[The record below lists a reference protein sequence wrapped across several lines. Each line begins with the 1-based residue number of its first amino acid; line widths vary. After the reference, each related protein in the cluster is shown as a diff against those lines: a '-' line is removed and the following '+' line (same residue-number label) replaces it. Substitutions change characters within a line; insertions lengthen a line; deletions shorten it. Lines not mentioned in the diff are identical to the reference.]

1 MHKEESCR
9 FAAWLDEESRI
20 ISFHPIPS
28 ARCFRAESAE
38 FWEQILTLAL
48 AGWRAGGS
56 SDGLRDSPRK
66 AGIARL

>member
-28 ARCFRAESAE
+28 ALCFRAESAE
-38 FWEQILTLAL
+38 FWEQILTL

>member
-28 ARCFRAESAE
+28 ARCFRAESVE
-38 FWEQILTLAL
+38 FWEQILAL
-48 AGWRAGGS
+48 AGWR
-56 SDGLRDSPRK
+56 
-66 AGIARL
+66 IQ